1 MIALV
6 VFSMLLTTFSFYF
19 YQVFK
24 GSNVLTDREDRVIVI
39 KKGETFGELRKRL
52 YDDRV
57 IQDALSFSFVAK
69 VLNYQKAVKPGA
81 YLFES
86 GMSNLEMVRRLRA
99 GDQIPVRIT
108 FNNVRLKEELAEKVT
123 ANTGIAAEDMLKLLN
138 NKTFLQQYKLTSDNA
153 MTIFLPDTY
162 EVYWTLTAEELFDK
176 MYKVSQKFWT
186 AARKEKAAELN
197 LSPVEVSVLASIVQ
211 AESILPDEKRTIAGL
226 YLNRLRRNILLQAD
240 PTLVYA
246 LGDFSIQRVLNEHKQ
261 IESPYN
267 TYKYHGLPPGP
278 INLPSLASLDAVL
291 NYEKH
296 HYIYMCAKED
306 FSGYHRFATNLRD
319 HNKNARLFQQ
329 ALNKKKIYR

>member
-24 GSNVLTDREDRVIVI
+24 GSNVLTDSEDRVIVI

-52 YDDRV
+52 YDERV

-69 VLNYQKAVKPGA
+69 VLNYQKAVKPGT

-86 GMSNLEMVRRLRA
+86 GMSNLDMVRRLRA

-123 ANTGIAAEDMLKLLN
+123 ANTGTAAEDMLKLLN
-138 NKTFLQQYKLTSDNA
+138 DKTFLQQYNLTPDNA
-153 MTIFLPDTY
+153 MTVFLPDTY

-186 AARKEKAAELN
+186 EARKEKAAELN

-267 TYKYHGLPPGP
+267 TYKHHGLPPGP